1 MQHSTPL
8 LTAYH
13 RSGLEEVVC
22 VPSSSRYCV
31 LRIFQGARRDEQPPE
46 DSPLCDATVAVRED
60 LCLADLAEGNDEK
73 QLTRVRLESPP
84 IQDLSSFTC
93 TMKMEFGRNQGG
105 PRRLKINLSLVTG
118 HATCV

>member
-1 MQHSTPL
+1 M
-8 LTAYH
+8 
-13 RSGLEEVVC
+13 
-22 VPSSSRYCV
+22 
-31 LRIFQGARRDEQPPE
+31 
-46 DSPLCDATVAVRED
+46 CDATVAVGED
-60 LCLADLAEGNDEK
+60 LCLADLAEGNDEN